1 MVRHHCNRAIVRWHR
16 STAYRIGTQAGR
28 ADERTRT
35 ALLLQLRVITQALQ
49 GLAQECKSRISKPFA
64 LLWLAL
70 CCTVLRSRWCQS
82 GINIASYSSD
92 TVVHGSQAG
101 STCGRRRACA
111 VEIRPFHEAFGHFIH
126 VDLLAAYVFLDRPG
140 VLYHPSRVAPSRLW
154 VAVREC
160 SLRVGITSRPQ
171 WVQLGRSRKPSARS
185 KEVHVGERGRRKGS
199 QGRAEDRVRGRVR
212 ERVQGRPERREVSS
226 TGRRRG
232 TFNVG
237 AIEGFANRFSDHGG
251 GTSGLAGAA
260 SGLAGAASGLA
271 GGSFAHRIL
280 DNDTESSE
288 EDFNNELSQRL
299 DLIDERLQ
307 RLEEQVQTFLE
318 AGGEDVQEPESGSDP
333 NSSP

>member
-1 MVRHHCNRAIVRWHR
+1 LICEEGPGLPSIRHF
-16 STAYRIGTQAGR
+16 
-28 ADERTRT
+28 DEVPVPSLVT
-35 ALLLQLRVITQALQ
+35 
-49 GLAQECKSRISKPFA
+49 
-64 LLWLAL
+64 
-70 CCTVLRSRWCQS
+70 
-82 GINIASYSSD
+82 
-92 TVVHGSQAG
+92 
-101 STCGRRRACA
+101 ACA
-111 VEIRPFHEAFGHFIH
+111 RWSPRPRRPPRA
-126 VDLLAAYVFLDRPG
+126 LRLLDRPG

-160 SLRVGITSRPQ
+160 SPCVGITSRPH

-185 KEVHVGERGRRKGS
+185 KEAHVGKRGRRKGP

-212 ERVQGRPERREVSS
+212 ERVQGRPERREEVSS

-237 AIEGFANRFSDHGG
+237 AIEGFANRFTDHGG
-251 GTSGLAGAA
+251 GASELAGAA

-288 EDFNNELSQRL
+288 EDFNNEVRQRL

-307 RLEEQVQTFLE
+307 RLEEQVQTFLV
-318 AGGEDVQEPESGSDP
+318 AGGGDVQEPEGGTDP
-333 NSSP
+333 ASSS

>member
-1 MVRHHCNRAIVRWHR
+1 M
-16 STAYRIGTQAGR
+16 
-28 ADERTRT
+28 
-35 ALLLQLRVITQALQ
+35 
-49 GLAQECKSRISKPFA
+49 KSRSPRSLQRA
-64 LLWLAL
+64 PGRPLL
-70 CCTVLRSRWCQS
+70 
-82 GINIASYSSD
+82 
-92 TVVHGSQAG
+92 
-101 STCGRRRACA
+101 
-111 VEIRPFHEAFGHFIH
+111 H
-126 VDLLAAYVFLDRPG
+126 VDLLAPYVFLDRPG

-160 SLRVGITSRPQ
+160 SLRVGITSRLRR
-171 WVQLGRSRKPSARS
+171 VQLGRSHQPSTRS
-185 KEVHVGERGRRKGS
+185 KEAHVGKRGRRKGS

-212 ERVQGRPERREVSS
+212 ERVQGRPERREESS

-237 AIEGFANRFSDHGG
+237 AIEGYANRLTDHVG

-288 EDFNNELSQRL
+288 EDFKNEVRQRL